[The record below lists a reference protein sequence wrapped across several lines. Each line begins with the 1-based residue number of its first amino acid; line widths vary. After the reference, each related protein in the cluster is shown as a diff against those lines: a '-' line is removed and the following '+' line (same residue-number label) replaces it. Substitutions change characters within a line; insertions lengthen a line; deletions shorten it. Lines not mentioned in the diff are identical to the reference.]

1 MASISTTKAVE
12 LVRLRLDELDPN
24 GSVMFT
30 DENGDNRSLDKTIGD
45 LLPEVIDE
53 VSLAAPTELLEAKAV
68 NNTHDCSVTDGVLS
82 FTLDENFLRLV
93 SFQAKDTPEKVSE
106 LIEENS
112 PEARKQLNKTI
123 RGTFDRP
130 KLVKCLERQDA
141 PRFKYYSLSPDTEV
155 PEEVVFDDLATMCI
169 MESQECRRTNVYD
182 ISKPLVQYVIER
194 LAGEVLS
201 TFGEPEKAKYFFEK
215 SKIG

>member
-53 VSLAAPTELLEAKAV
+53 VSLAAPTELLEAKTV

-93 SFQAKDTPEKVSE
+93 SFQAKDSPEKVSE
-106 LIEENS
+106 LIEESS
-112 PEARKQLNKTI
+112 PEARKQLNKTL

-130 KLVKCLERQDA
+130 KLVKCLESQDT
-141 PRFKYYSLSPDTEV
+141 PRFKYYSLSPNTQPSGAV
-155 PEEVVFDDLATMCI
+155 LFEEVADMYI
-169 MESQECRRTNVYD
+169 IESQRCRGVDVYD
-182 ISKPLVQYVIER
+182 VSKPLVPYVIDR

-201 TFGEPEKAKYFFEK
+201 TFGEPDKAKYFFEK